1 MATFNHFNHENK
13 YKCKCGREF
22 ESSQS
27 FNAHKGHC
35 KIHLGEDKY
44 AERLKQQLTNLRQ
57 GNQTQK
63 NAAKAK
69 QDQWVAE
76 EHTCEKCG
84 KIMIEKY
91 GSGRFCSRACANS
104 RDKSGLAKASIRVT
118 QASKIYICE
127 HCGKEF
133 YKQKGNGKF
142 CCAECA
148 AAYRGKMHYE
158 KYLADNSIAWGQ
170 KNMRQYKKYFLDEQN
185 HHCAICGMKDEWNG
199 KKLVFILDHIDGNA
213 DNNNR
218 DNLRLICPNCDSQLD
233 TFKSKNKKS
242 ARAKYRNIKI
252 VIKNEE
258 TKE

>member
-1 MATFNHFNHENK
+1 MATFNHFNPENK

-35 KIHLGEDKY
+35 KIHLGEAKY

-63 NAAKAK
+63 NVAKAK
-69 QDQWVAE
+69 QDQWIAE
-76 EHTCEKCG
+76 KHICEKCG
-84 KIMIEKY
+84 KVMLEKY

-104 RDKSGLAKASIRVT
+104 RDKSDIAKTSIRVT
-118 QASKIYICE
+118 QTPKIYICE

-133 YKQKGNGKF
+133 YKQKGSGKF
-142 CCAECA
+142 CCKECVA
-148 AAYRGKMHYE
+148 AHRGKIHYE
-158 KYLADNSIAWGQ
+158 EYLADNSIAWGI
-170 KNMRQYKKYFLDEQN
+170 KNMQQYKKYFLEEQN
-185 HHCAICGMKDEWNG
+185 HCCAICGMKDEWNG
-199 KKLVFILDHIDGNA
+199 KQLVFILDHIDGNA

-218 DNLRLICPNCDSQLD
+218 DNLRLVCPNCDSQLD

-242 ARAKYRNIKI
+242 ARSKYRNIKI
-252 VIKNEE
+252 VEKSEN
-258 TKE
+258 

>member
-1 MATFNHFNHENK
+1 MATFNHFNLENK

-69 QDQWVAE
+69 QDQWIAE
-76 EHTCEKCG
+76 EHKCEHCG
-84 KIMIEKY
+84 KIMTEKF
-91 GSGRFCSRACANS
+91 GSGRFCSRSCANS
-104 RDKSGLAKASIRVT
+104 RDKSGLAKASIKVT

-258 TKE
+258 TEE